1 MAIFSGEIEEDS
13 LTIVLGSKERDNNFI
28 SQLVL
33 NWRLHFDNDSF

>member
-13 LTIVLGSKERDNNFI
+13 LTIALKSKERDNNFI

-33 NWRLHFDNDSF
+33 N